1 MCKRPDGKSF
11 GEVMTKVEIQCH
23 VDALKRTRA
32 LALHH
37 MYLAMDMIDE
47 MLADAERLMC
57 SVAGDE
63 ADDQ

>member
-1 MCKRPDGKSF
+1 
-11 GEVMTKVEIQCH
+11 MTKVEIQCH